1 MSAVPDDIRHLF
13 PWQVRPSG
21 DVPRPRVLNV
31 VGNPEDEGAKDDV
44 PDDAAPAT
52 GDALARRLSPSRASD
67 WDSLREPPEDE
78 RPIVQEVAERE
89 ERGATAH
96 GRAGCV
102 SGLKR
107 SLSALC
113 GGKWTNPRL
122 IKRMDESGLPP
133 AYVSTDAAA
142 RQLVRLEAGDER
154 IGAGLVVQIA
164 RTFGVELDE
173 LVFTHEVY
181 GRKDSVG
188 RSNPIDALEEERD
201 ARLREAL
208 RRYEVTL
215 APLGDEESY
224 RKLATDIANPAA
236 ERELRHPWQ
245 TAGSTAPRDRW
256 PEALRRLEDSLSD
269 QAAELDRLAVD
280 LRKAV
285 GDLGRAGYRAAFGR
299 HICVVD
305 PPERSFLPRPGD
317 PMRRT
322 TVVVSPER
330 GDTRVHVDLLPSWHR
345 RPTWREELLREGDLS
360 VVPEI
365 REDIAWC
372 GHWEGRWFRFLPL
385 DVPDW
390 LRQAVERH
398 AAA

>member
-1 MSAVPDDIRHLF
+1 MSAVPDDIRDLF
-13 PWQVRPSG
+13 PLRVRPPG

-31 VGNPEDEGAKDDV
+31 VGDPEEEILVDDV
-44 PDDAAPAT
+44 LDGGAAAT
-52 GDALARRLSPSRASD
+52 NGVRTQNLSPMRALP
-67 WDSLREPPEDE
+67 WDSLPEPPEDE

-89 ERGATAH
+89 EHGATAH
-96 GRAGCV
+96 GRKGCI

-122 IKRMDESGLPP
+122 IKKMDESGLPP
-133 AYVSTDAAA
+133 AYASTSAAA

-188 RSNPIDALEEERD
+188 QRNPIAALEEERD
-201 ARLREAL
+201 ARLHEAL

-269 QAAELDRLAVD
+269 QAAELHQLAVD

-285 GDLGRAGYRAAFGR
+285 GDLERAGYRAAFGR
-299 HICVVD
+299 HIRVVD

-322 TVVVSPER
+322 TVVVSPKP

-398 AAA
+398 AAP